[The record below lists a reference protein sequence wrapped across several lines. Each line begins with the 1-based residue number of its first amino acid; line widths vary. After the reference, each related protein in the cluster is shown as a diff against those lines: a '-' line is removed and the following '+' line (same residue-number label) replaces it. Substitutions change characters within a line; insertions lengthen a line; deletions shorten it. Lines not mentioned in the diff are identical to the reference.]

1 MTYKWNFLSVL
12 SLYTFLRHYL
22 FFLSFLCLLWSF
34 PLSVSLSASSPVNYK
49 FNFGEN
55 IQTLEQKIQVAC
67 SYFDCNSDQLIRVM
81 QCESKGKNISNPSG
95 IHSGIFQYT
104 RGTWANFSQKSGI
117 PNADIWDTD
126 AQIYTTAWAFSN
138 GLKNDWSCK

>member
-1 MTYKWNFLSVL
+1 MTYKWKLLLLASLVVL
-12 SLYTFLRHYL
+12 LLPT
-22 FFLSFLCLLWSF
+22 SF
-34 PLSVSLSASSPVNYK
+34 SASANNTVNYK

-67 SYFDCNSDQLIRVM
+67 SHFSCNSDQLIRVM
-81 QCESKGKNISNPSG
+81 HCESKGKNIPDRRG

-104 RGTWANFSQKSGI
+104 RKTWANFSQKAGI
-117 PNADIWDTD
+117 PNADIWDTN

-138 GLKNDWSCK
+138 GLKNDWRNCAK